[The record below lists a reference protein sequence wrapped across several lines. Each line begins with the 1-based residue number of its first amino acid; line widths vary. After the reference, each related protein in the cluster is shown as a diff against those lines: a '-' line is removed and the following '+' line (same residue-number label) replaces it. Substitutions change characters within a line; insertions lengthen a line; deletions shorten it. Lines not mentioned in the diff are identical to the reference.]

1 MQDPTDP
8 TANAAQRFRITGDV
22 GAAVFAPW
30 IARHAGRLG
39 LRHRLLSHD
48 SRAVELLVSGPR
60 DLLDAMAL
68 GCSLGPR
75 EVLVDVVQ
83 RLQGNWAEDMESL
96 STSAGIVLISGNDA

>member
-8 TANAAQRFRITGDV
+8 TADTAQRFRITGDV

-39 LRHRLLSHD
+39 LRHHLLSHD
-48 SRAVELLVSGPR
+48 SRAVELLVSGPP

-75 EVLVDVVQ
+75 EVWVEDIE
-83 RLQGNWAEDMESL
+83 RLPANAASVED
-96 STSAGIVLISGNDA
+96 SASVCV